1 MPIWLRVF
9 TFEEIKKHY
18 DEVNKQN
25 RKKTLDDD
33 IPKGPAIKKPDYTSK
48 ARK

>member
-18 DEVNKQN
+18 DEANKQN